1 MCLGDDNHSWFD
13 DLALGQ
19 HDSCCHGSPRGRASS
34 SGGRRT
40 KPSPNKGRCPDRC
53 YRRSRPHVICPH
65 PSATSTSVRCFGSVS
80 LSAANSPPTSASSV
94 VSVRHLVGLGEKMSG
109 GQNPAY
115 SYIFADCLS
124 PVCYLPKV
132 VLASYYLLL
141 DLHFGI
147 MPFCKETETKYRG
160 LTPHKITPMS
170 GVLHAKPDLRVFF
183 EMVDRS
189 FRLGDHCRYRAQ
201 RICN

>member
-1 MCLGDDNHSWFD
+1 M
-13 DLALGQ
+13 
-19 HDSCCHGSPRGRASS
+19 DSCCHGPPRVRASS

-65 PSATSTSVRCFGSVS
+65 PSATSTSVRSFGWVS
-80 LSAANSPPTSASSV
+80 LSAASSPPTSASYV

-132 VLASYYLLL
+132 ALASYYLLL

-147 MPFCKETETKYRG
+147 MTFNKETETMYRG

-170 GVLHAKPDLRVFF
+170 GVLHTESRAA
-183 EMVDRS
+183 
-189 FRLGDHCRYRAQ
+189 RLLETIMFDAAR
-201 RICN
+201 